1 VSARPLLFAARH
13 CLLRAALPTLVA
25 VLVAGIGAALRSEA
39 AAGGAGALSPWLQ
52 IAPFVAAVACCL
64 AAIEY
69 WPTLA
74 RGRPGADFVVR
85 CTARPLH
92 GAGTAAAGAL
102 LALLLL
108 LLLLAAGAACL
119 LPAPHA
125 HRALTATGRPLLD
138 SGDRELAFA
147 AGGVVGDEVRLRA
160 VALLPQQSPLPTEL
174 QVLADGQPLLA
185 EPVEVAASHQLV
197 RVPLGG
203 RAVDT
208 LTVRRTAG
216 NLPLLFE
223 RDGVVVVE
231 SAVRSRLCSAL
242 LAFALYLVPAAV
254 ALAWTMLLGP
264 LVALPVALAVTTA
277 ALALLVLADLSPAGT
292 GVALAARG
300 QWLPNEPVFRA
311 CVPSLG
317 TGLAAM
323 IGAMWLRRADRR

>member
-1 VSARPLLFAARH
+1 MSVRPLLFAARH

-25 VLVAGIGAALRSEA
+25 ALVAGVGAATRGEA
-39 AAGGAGALSPWLQ
+39 PGGGAGALSPWLQ
-52 IAPFVAAVACCL
+52 LAPFAAAVACCL
-64 AAIEY
+64 GAIEY

-102 LALLLL
+102 LALLSLL
-108 LLLLAAGAACL
+108 LPLALAASCL

-125 HRALTATGRPLLD
+125 HRTLTATGRPLLGNVD
-138 SGDRELAFA
+138 NEIAFA
-147 AGGVVGDEVRLRA
+147 AGGIVADEVRLRA
-160 VALLPQQSPLPTEL
+160 VALLPHQAPLPTEL
-174 QVLADGQPLLA
+174 QVLADGVPLLT
-185 EPVEVAASHQLV
+185 EPIAVAASHQLV

-203 RAVDT
+203 RAITT

-231 SAVRSRLCSAL
+231 SAARSRLCSAL

-264 LVALPVALAVTTA
+264 LVALPVALAVATA
-277 ALALLVLADLSPAGT
+277 ALALLVLAELSPAAA

-300 QWLPNEPVFRA
+300 QWLPAEPVFPA
-311 CVPSLG
+311 CIPSLG

-323 IGAMWLRRADRR
+323 IGAMLLGRADRR